1 MTGCRSAAKHAMNYM
16 QDLSRTDL
24 GSTSSECQHLL
35 DAHREKSREVLED
48 SRLLGLR
55 TEGKQII
62 ERLVEE
68 DRELCRSEDYKDTIE
83 CLNRL
88 YTQMTRV
95 FDKLRII
102 SDKRT
107 KNLQLCLNV
116 RTFEE
121 NCVGVITFLL
131 F

>member
-121 NCVGVITFLL
+121 SCVGVITFLL